1 MELHY
6 PESPKSEKKD
16 LGGMIDKYES
26 RRIRAEVR
34 RVLLDVWDPIGV
46 KDEPNAQ
53 DEYDCCLGSLF
64 HLLTTGATD
73 DQIAEYLWRQG
84 TEHMGL
90 PLQKEAMYP
99 TVAALR
105 QIALPEDH

>member
-1 MELHY
+1 MIA
-6 PESPKSEKKD
+6 KD
-16 LGGMIDKYES
+16 ES
-26 RRIRAEVR
+26 RRLRLAIR

-46 KDEPNAQ
+46 RDEPNAQ

-64 HLLTTGATD
+64 QLLTTGATD

-90 PLQKEAMYP
+90 RLRKEAMYP

-105 QIALPEDH
+105 KIPLPPNSI

>member
-1 MELHY
+1 
-6 PESPKSEKKD
+6 
-16 LGGMIDKYES
+16 MINKHES
-26 RRIRAEVR
+26 RAIRVEIR
-34 RVLLDVWDPIGV
+34 RVLLHVWDPIGV
-46 KDEPNAQ
+46 RDEPNAQ

-73 DQIAEYLWRQG
+73 DQIAEYLRRQG

-90 PLQKEAMYP
+90 QLQKEAMYQ

-105 QIALPEDH
+105 QIALPESSNGSTTGL

>member
-1 MELHY
+1 
-6 PESPKSEKKD
+6 
-16 LGGMIDKYES
+16 MIDKDES

-64 HLLTTGATD
+64 QLLTTGATD
-73 DQIAEYLWRQG
+73 DAIADYLWRQG

-90 PLQKEAMYP
+90 PLQKQAMYP

-105 QIALPEDH
+105 KIALPESSS